1 MKEPVWDVIVVG
13 LGAVGS
19 AALYQLSK
27 QGAKVLGVDQFDPP
41 HTLGSSHGET
51 RITRL
56 AVGEGEEYVALAKRS
71 HELWAEIEALSG
83 KKIRTCTGGILID
96 SGLDPWSK
104 HGVEGFWDRTLR
116 YAQNQQ
122 VAHRVP
128 PLVEIQ
134 SQYPAF
140 QLPATAK
147 VYWEEAA
154 GYLYPEVAIAAQLD
168 LAKSQGAT
176 CMTNAKVSAIA
187 AEGEGFSVEVGEKTL
202 HAKKI
207 ILSAGGWVK
216 DFLPAA
222 ARQRLK
228 ICRQVLYWF
237 EVDENYTDWSRY
249 PVWMWGFGPN
259 PEDFIY
265 GFPSLDGKI
274 IKMASESFVE
284 VTHPDELNRTVEAEE
299 MEIFWQTK
307 VEGKLRGLKKQV
319 VKTSVCFYTMTEDA
333 RFLLEELEDNPNFLW
348 VSACSGHGFKHS
360 AALGEVLAKRI
371 GY

>member
-19 AALYQLSK
+19 ATLYQLSK
-27 QGAKVLGVDQFDPP
+27 QGAKVLGIDQFDPP

-71 HELWAEIEALSG
+71 HEIWAEIEALSG
-83 KKIRTCTGGILID
+83 KIIRTCTGGILID

-122 VAHRVP
+122 VAHSVP
-128 PLVEIQ
+128 PLAEIQ
-134 SQYPAF
+134 AQYPAF
-140 QLPATAK
+140 QLPVTAK
-147 VYWEEAA
+147 LYWEEAA

-168 LAKSQGAT
+168 LAKIQGAAY
-176 CMTNAKVSAIA
+176 MTNTKVTTIA
-187 AEGEGFSVEVGEKTL
+187 AEGEGFRVEVGEKTL
-202 HAKKI
+202 STKKI

-216 DFLPAA
+216 DLLPTA

-237 EVDENYTDWSRY
+237 ALEENYTDWSRY

-265 GFPSLDGKI
+265 GFPSLDGKT
-274 IKMASESFVE
+274 IKMASESFVD
-284 VTHPDELNRTVEAEE
+284 VNHPDELNRTVETEE

-307 VEGKLRGLKKQV
+307 VKGKLRGLKKQV

-333 RFLLEELEDNPNFLW
+333 RFLLEELEGNPNFLW

-360 AALGEVLAKRI
+360 AALGEVLARKI